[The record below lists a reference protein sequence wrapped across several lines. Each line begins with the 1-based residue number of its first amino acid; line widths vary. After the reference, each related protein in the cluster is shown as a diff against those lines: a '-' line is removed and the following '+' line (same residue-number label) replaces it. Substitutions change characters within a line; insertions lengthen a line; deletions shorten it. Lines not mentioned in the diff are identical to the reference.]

1 MDDYGNALMWVTQNE
16 NVFEVE
22 EILTNILLRLPV
34 KSLLIC
40 KSVSKY
46 WRSIISRP
54 SFVESHL
61 IQSQHNPTYVFYPYD
76 PWHHNVYL
84 LRKTDGEMTE
94 SLPGCDGIYF
104 KGIICSFNG
113 LICCVNYY
121 SAFLHDIRIC
131 NPATREVL
139 LLPQSRELEHPGEV
153 GVAFGPGINEYK
165 VFQFYGGTQH
175 YGCEVYSS
183 ITGSWKSI
191 GRVAHTPYSSFSSN
205 HVCINGIVYWFT
217 RSEEGIGSIL
227 VVNREEIFST
237 IQLPKEK
244 ILRPY
249 LINLEGCLCLV
260 VDNGLE
266 GYRFDIWAL
275 QDSKESLWTKKW
287 SDYMPFCS
295 IADIINHV
303 VVRKNEIL
311 LGTITHFFLYNMG
324 TRTWRKF
331 NWEHDGEEIVIC
343 LSVPY
348 TESLLPCK

>member
-40 KSVSKY
+40 N
-46 WRSIISRP
+46 
-54 SFVESHL
+54 FVKSHL

-76 PWHHNVYL
+76 PWHHNV
-84 LRKTDGEMTE
+84 
-94 SLPGCDGIYF
+94 LPGCDGIYF

-121 SAFLHDIRIC
+121 SAFLHDIR
-131 NPATREVL
+131 
-139 LLPQSRELEHPGEV
+139 
-153 GVAFGPGINEYK
+153 
-165 VFQFYGGTQH
+165 
-175 YGCEVYSS
+175 
-183 ITGSWKSI
+183 
-191 GRVAHTPYSSFSSN
+191 RVAHTPYSSFSSN

-227 VVNREEIFST
+227 VVNREEFFST
-237 IQLPKEK
+237 IRLPKEK

-266 GYRFDIWAL
+266 EYRFDIWAL
-275 QDSKESLWTKKW
+275 QDSKE
-287 SDYMPFCS
+287 
-295 IADIINHV
+295 
-303 VVRKNEIL
+303 
-311 LGTITHFFLYNMG
+311 
-324 TRTWRKF
+324 TWRKF
-331 NWEHDGEEIVIC
+331 NWEHDGEEVAIC
-343 LSVPY
+343 LPMPY
-348 TESLLPCK
+348 TESLLPCNGRLDS